1 LERSHRVQRGHAK
14 VKSTNRKVT
23 AKELDDELE
32 RYHLEAKQIKTQN
45 GK

>member
-1 LERSHRVQRGHAK
+1 
-14 VKSTNRKVT
+14 VT